1 MKKII
6 FSKKTILCIALL
18 AILQNIFGQTCIPNF
33 IHLNAVARNPNGT
46 AVVPPQKIDVLVE
59 LFSGNPGA
67 GGTLIYCEQQ
77 QNILTN
83 NFGEFALDF
92 GNAALICSP
101 PAVLMGNVDWNKCNI
116 YYRLSWRIT
125 GGNYT
130 PIATGPFTSVPYAFA
145 ARTAE
150 RVRTIPYATASS
162 SSWIN
167 STQTR
172 NWVSPPNM
180 QVTVPESGIYMLS
193 ATASA
198 YGTHSVTARVYK
210 VASNVDIPQ
219 AGFLVGSGNGG
230 SGTNGDASS
239 GSVTTIVTLTKGEV
253 LRLDF
258 YNELATGAWFYG
270 LGTQLNIVKLGD

>member
-1 MKKII
+1 MKKFTI
-6 FSKKTILCIALL
+6 TILFLALTTAL
-18 AILQNIFGQTCIPNF
+18 FSQTTVPQLVNF
-33 IHLNAVARNPNGT
+33 QAVARNADNSLIANSTVELKLTIRQGSATGT
-46 AVVPPQKIDVLVE
+46 ALYCSVYASVPTNQNGSFSIQLNRGTFASACNSAPGITFDQIDWSTGSKWVQIE
-59 LFSGNPGA
+59 
-67 GGTLIYCEQQ
+67 
-77 QNILTN
+77 
-83 NFGEFALDF
+83 
-92 GNAALICSP
+92 
-101 PAVLMGNVDWNKCNI
+101 
-116 YYRLSWRIT
+116 YRP
-125 GGNYT
+125 N
-130 PIATGPFTSVPYAFA
+130 TGPTFTDLGAIELASVPYAFA
-145 ARTAE
+145 ARTSE
-150 RVRTIPYATASS
+150 RVKTIPYATASS

-210 VASNVDIPQ
+210 VASNIDIPQ